1 MIRGLAVVLA
11 LAFALSGCSGCDLER
26 MIEQPRFTYYEE
38 CSICPEGTIMMQPP
52 EGTVSRSASLGP
64 RELEQGR
71 TASGAW
77 VTQIPMP
84 ISKGVLARGKNR
96 FDIFCAACHGPQGK
110 GDGPTGRALIPPATD
125 FTSQSSKKKS
135 GAELR
140 RIIEQGSPRTA
151 MPAWKGQLSDM
162 QLSDVAAYVETL
174 RK

>member
-1 MIRGLAVVLA
+1 MRVARWVVTIA
-11 LAFALSGCSGCDLER
+11 LMMLGSAGAA
-26 MIEQPRFTYYEE
+26 
-38 CSICPEGTIMMQPP
+38 GTGDP
-52 EGTVSRSASLGP
+52 AN
-64 RELEQGR
+64 
-71 TASGAW
+71 
-77 VTQIPMP
+77 
-84 ISKGVLARGKNR
+84 GKLL
-96 FDIFCAACHGPQGK
+96 FDQHCLVCHGPQGK